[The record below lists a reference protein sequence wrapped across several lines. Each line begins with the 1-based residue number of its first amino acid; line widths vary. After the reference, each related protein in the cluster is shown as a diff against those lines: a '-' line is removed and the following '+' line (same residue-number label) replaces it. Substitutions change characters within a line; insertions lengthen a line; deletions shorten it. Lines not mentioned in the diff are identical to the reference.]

1 VINRPLE
8 GFRVVE
14 LGTLIAAPFAT
25 RMLADFGA
33 EVIKVES
40 LNGGDPLRNWRM
52 MHGDTSLWW
61 YLQSRNKKSLGVD
74 LKSPE
79 GQAVVRRLLLDAD
92 VLVENFRP
100 GTLERWGLGW
110 DELHAAN
117 PALTMVRISGYGQT
131 GPYSERPGFGSV
143 AEAIGGIR
151 HTTGEKN
158 GVPARTGISL
168 GDSLAS
174 LHAII
179 GALLSIVNV
188 KCQGRPGQIVDV
200 ALYECVFNLMESSVP
215 EYDLFNHVR
224 ERSSGALPGI
234 CPSNTYRAKDGR
246 FIVIAGNGDSI
257 YRRLMNAIGRADLAA
272 HPAYQNNAGR
282 VAACEEID
290 GAIEAWTSG
299 LELND
304 ALARLE
310 AADVPASSIY
320 SVKDIM
326 EDPHYQARD
335 MLLDGVLPDGT
346 KVKFPGI
353 VPKLNDTPG
362 SVEWLGPTIGE
373 HTGEV
378 LAGIGYDAVEIEA
391 LKARGVIQ

>member
-1 VINRPLE
+1 MNHRPLE

-52 MHGDTSLWW
+52 MHDGTSLWW
-61 YLQSRNKKSLGVD
+61 YLQSRNKKSIGVD
-74 LKSPE
+74 LKSPD
-79 GQAVVRRLLLDAD
+79 GQAIVRRLLKDAD

-100 GTLERWGLGW
+100 GALERWGLGW
-110 DELHAAN
+110 DALHAAN
-117 PALTMVRISGYGQT
+117 PSLTMVRISGYGQT
-131 GPYSERPGFGSV
+131 GPYAQRPGFGSV

-151 HTTGEKN
+151 HTTGEKD

-174 LHAII
+174 LHAVI

-188 KCQGRPGQIVDV
+188 KCHGRPGQIVDV
-200 ALYECVFNLMESSVP
+200 ALYESVFNLMESTVP
-215 EYDLFNHVR
+215 EYDMFHHVR

-234 CPSNTYRAKDGR
+234 CPSNTYRSRDGR

-257 YRRLMNAIGRADLAA
+257 YRRLMTAIGRPDLAS
-272 HPAYQNNAGR
+272 HPAYQTNDGR
-282 VAACEEID
+282 VPACDEID

-299 LELND
+299 LDLED

-310 AADVPASSIY
+310 AADVPASPIY
-320 SVKDIM
+320 SVKDIVA
-326 EDPHYQARD
+326 DPHYQARD
-335 MLLDGVLPDGT
+335 MLLDGVLPDGAI
-346 KVKFPGI
+346 VKFPGV
-353 VPKLNDTPG
+353 VPKLTDTPG
-362 SVEWLGPTIGE
+362 SVEWLGPTVGQ
-373 HTGEV
+373 HTDEV
-378 LAGIGYDAVEIEA
+378 LSGAGYGAEERDA
-391 LKARGVIQ
+391 LRARGVIR